1 MLKDELQ
8 KRKLV
13 IKAEIAMFRENQI
26 IEKTTLL
33 EEIQK
38 NNTKKQ
44 KRQKE
49 LEKIDSQAWKN
60 DRVVYMDRIY
70 FQ

>member
-1 MLKDELQ
+1 
-8 KRKLV
+8 
-13 IKAEIAMFRENQI
+13 MFRENQI